1 MKKLYSC
8 AVMCKIFTMECA
20 KVHSM
25 RYREKCA
32 CTEMV
37 TQDVR

>member
-8 AVMCKIFTMECA
+8 AVIYKISTMEFA

-32 CTEMV
+32 WTEMV
-37 TQDVR
+37 TEDVC